1 MAAEAVFFGQRVRG
15 TLYSTDP
22 PFIIGA
28 MWSEVPGY
36 RFRYAHIMHGV
47 AKMVPTE
54 LLNEM
59 VLLNS

>member
-22 PFIIGA
+22 PFIIGV
-28 MWSEVPGY
+28 MWSKVSGN
-36 RFRYAHIMHGV
+36 RSQYAQIMHGV
-47 AKMVPTE
+47 AKMLPTE

-59 VLLNS
+59 FLLNS